1 MNAIRERLHPGQ
13 VGWLLL
19 ALTLVMLPHAERL
32 PWWITLL
39 SALLLG
45 WRAFITW
52 HALRMPSKWLLFTIA
67 GGAVGGIYLH
77 YGRLLGRDSGVTLLV
92 VMLALKLLEMVA
104 LRDAMILV
112 FLCYFVVITNFLY
125 SQSISMAAY
134 LLLVVWVITA
144 TLIGFQFRQQQ
155 PGYRYQFRSAGVLLM
170 QSLPLMLV
178 LFVLFPRISGPL
190 WSMPQDALSGTT
202 GLSDEMAPGSVS
214 KLLSSDAI
222 ALRASF
228 RSAIPR
234 PNQLYWRG
242 PVMWDFDGYTWK
254 ASRFASQAPHE
265 VERLGAMI
273 DYTVTVE
280 PHSRR
285 WLFALDLPAAAPE
298 PTRLTSDFQLLNTGA
313 VERRTRYNMIS
324 YPEWRDNRELS
335 PGERRRGLALPA
347 ASNPRT
353 TAMAAELRQ
362 KTTDDDAFINGVLSL
377 FREQNFY
384 YTTTPPLL
392 GANPVDQFLFS
403 TRAGFCEHYA
413 SAFTVLMRAGG
424 IPARIVTGYQ
434 GGEINY
440 VGAYLTVRQA
450 DAHAWAEVW
459 LNGRGWTR
467 VDPTASVS
475 PSRVE
480 AGVAAAVPQ
489 SELLPRQLRGEYE
502 WLQRARMT
510 WDSVTNSW
518 NQVVLEYTQE
528 RQLQL
533 MERLGVDDVSWQ
545 KLASLMFILATSVTL
560 VVGVL
565 MLYRLRGR
573 RTDPLIKAYARFC
586 DKLARHGV
594 PRYPSEGPQDYAKR
608 AGARLPDL
616 QPQIEPLIARYID
629 LRYGDCAVIEASA
642 VSAWVTSVKNFPSR
656 PKR

>member
-1 MNAIRERLHPGQ
+1 MNANQERLHPGQ

-19 ALTLVMLPHAERL
+19 ALTLVMLPHTERL

-39 SALLLG
+39 SALLLA

-67 GGAVGGIYLH
+67 GGAIGGIYLH
-77 YGRLLGRDSGVTLLV
+77 YGRLLGRDSGVALLV
-92 VMLALKLLEMVA
+92 VMLVLKLLEMVA

-125 SQSISMAAY
+125 SQSITMAAY
-134 LLLVVWVITA
+134 LLIVVWVVTA

-202 GLSDEMAPGSVS
+202 GLSDEMSPGSVS
-214 KLLSSDAI
+214 KLLTSDAV

-228 RSAIPR
+228 RSEIPR

-242 PVMWDFDGYTWK
+242 PVMWDFDGYSWT
-254 ASRFASQAPHE
+254 ASRFSSRSPRM
-265 VERLGAMI
+265 VERLGPMI

-298 PTRLTSDFQLLNTGA
+298 PARLTGDFQLLNPEA
-313 VERRTRYNMIS
+313 VSRRTRYNMIS
-324 YPEWRDNRELS
+324 YPDWRDNDEL
-335 PGERRRGLALPA
+335 PPVDRRRGLALPA
-347 ASNPRT
+347 GSNPRT
-353 TAMAAELRQ
+353 ATMAAELR
-362 KTTDDDAFINGVLSL
+362 KKASDDDTYIQAVLAI

-403 TRAGFCEHYA
+403 SRAGFCEHYA

-594 PRYPSEGPQDYAKR
+594 PRHPSEGPQDYARR

-616 QPQIEPLIARYID
+616 QSQIEPLIARYID
-629 LRYGDCAVIEASA
+629 LRYGDCAVTAASA

>member
-1 MNAIRERLHPGQ
+1 MTANQARLHPAQ

-19 ALTLVMLPHAERL
+19 ALTLVVLPHTVRL

-39 SALLLG
+39 SALLLV
-45 WRAFITW
+45 WRAYITW
-52 HALRMPSKWLLFTIA
+52 HALHMPQKWLLLTIA

-92 VMLALKLLEMVA
+92 IMLVLKLLEMVA

-125 SQSISMAAY
+125 SQSITTALY
-134 LLLVVWVITA
+134 LLVVVWVITA

-178 LFVLFPRISGPL
+178 LFVLFPRVSGPL

-202 GLSDEMAPGSVS
+202 GLSDEMSPGSVS

-254 ASRFASQAPHE
+254 ASRFASQSPRE
-265 VERLGAMI
+265 VERQGTMI

-298 PTRLTSDFQLLNTGA
+298 PSRLTSDFQLLNPGA

-324 YPEWRDNRELS
+324 YPQWRDTGELS

-347 ASNPRT
+347 GVNPRT
-353 TAMAAELRQ
+353 LAMAAELRASAG
-362 KTTDDDAFINGVLSL
+362 DDSAYINAVLKI

-392 GANPVDQFLFS
+392 GTNPVDQFLFS

-424 IPARIVTGYQ
+424 VPARIVTGYQ

-459 LNGRGWTR
+459 KPGSGWTR
-467 VDPTASVS
+467 VDPTAAVS

-528 RQLQL
+528 RQFQL
-533 MERLGVDDVSWQ
+533 MERLGIDDISWQ
-545 KLASLMFILATSVTL
+545 KLATLMFGVATAVTL
-560 VVGVL
+560 ALGLL

-573 RTDPLIKAYARFC
+573 RSDPVLKAYARLC
-586 DKLARHGV
+586 EKLARHGV
-594 PRYPSEGPQDYAKR
+594 ARRHNEGPLDFAQR
-608 AGARLPDL
+608 AGTLLPDL
-616 QPQIEPLIARYID
+616 KTRITPLFAGYID
-629 LRYGDCAVIEASA
+629 LRYGNPAAASPQA
-642 VSAWVTSVKNFPSR
+642 AAAWIARVQAFPSR
-656 PKR
+656 PRR

>member
-1 MNAIRERLHPGQ
+1 MNANQERLHPGQ

-19 ALTLVMLPHAERL
+19 ALTLVMLPHTERL

-39 SALLLG
+39 SALLLA
-45 WRAFITW
+45 WRAYITW
-52 HALRMPSKWLLFTIA
+52 HALHMPSKWLLFTIA
-67 GGAVGGIYLH
+67 GGAIGGIYLH
-77 YGRLLGRDSGVTLLV
+77 YGRLLGRDSGVALLV
-92 VMLALKLLEMVA
+92 VMLVLKLLEMVA

-125 SQSISMAAY
+125 SQSITMAAY
-134 LLLVVWVITA
+134 LLILVWVVTA

-202 GLSDEMAPGSVS
+202 GLSDEMSPGSVS
-214 KLLSSDAI
+214 KLLTSDAV

-228 RSAIPR
+228 RSEIPR

-242 PVMWDFDGYTWK
+242 PVMWDFDGYSWT
-254 ASRFASQAPHE
+254 ASRFSSRSPRM
-265 VERLGAMI
+265 VERLGPMI

-298 PTRLTSDFQLLNTGA
+298 PARLTGDFQLLNPEA
-313 VERRTRYNMIS
+313 VSRRTRYNMIS
-324 YPEWRDNRELS
+324 YPDWRDNDEL
-335 PGERRRGLALPA
+335 PPVDRRRGLALPA
-347 ASNPRT
+347 GSNPRT
-353 TAMAAELRQ
+353 ATMAAELR
-362 KTTDDDAFINGVLSL
+362 KKASDDDTYIQAVLAI

-467 VDPTASVS
+467 MDPTASVS

-573 RTDPLIKAYARFC
+573 RSDPVIKAYARFC

-616 QPQIEPLIARYID
+616 QSQIEPLIARYID
-629 LRYGDCAVIEASA
+629 LRYGDCTVTEASA

>member
-1 MNAIRERLHPGQ
+1 MNANQERLHPGQ

-39 SALLLG
+39 LAALLA
-45 WRAFITW
+45 WRAYITW
-52 HALRMPSKWLLFTIA
+52 YALHMPSKWLLFTIA
-67 GGAVGGIYLH
+67 GGAIGGIYLH
-77 YGRLLGRDSGVTLLV
+77 YGRLLGRDSGVALLV
-92 VMLALKLLEMVA
+92 VMLVLKLLEMVA

-125 SQSISMAAY
+125 SQSITMAAY
-134 LLLVVWVITA
+134 LLIVVWVVTA

-190 WSMPQDALSGTT
+190 WSMPQDTLSGTT
-202 GLSDEMAPGSVS
+202 GLSDEMSPGSVS
-214 KLLSSDAI
+214 KLLTSDAI

-228 RSAIPR
+228 RSAMPR
-234 PNQLYWRG
+234 PNELYWRG
-242 PVMWDFDGYTWK
+242 PVMWDFDGYSWT
-254 ASRFASQAPHE
+254 AARFSSRSPHT
-265 VERLGAMI
+265 VERLGPMI

-298 PTRLTSDFQLLNTGA
+298 PARLTGDFQLLNPGPVT
-313 VERRTRYNMIS
+313 RRTRYNMIS
-324 YPEWRDNRELS
+324 YPEWRENDEL
-335 PGERRRGLALPA
+335 PPAERRRGLALPA
-347 ASNPRT
+347 GSNPRT
-353 TAMAAELRQ
+353 ATMAAELR
-362 KTTDDDAFINGVLSL
+362 KKASDDDTYIQAVLAI

-450 DAHAWAEVW
+450 DAHAWTEVW

-467 VDPTASVS
+467 VDPTAAVS

-480 AGVAAAVPQ
+480 AGVAAAGPQ
-489 SELLPRQLRGEYE
+489 SELLSRQLRGEYE

-533 MERLGVDDVSWQ
+533 MERLGVDEVSWQ

-573 RTDPLIKAYARFC
+573 RTDPVIKAYARFC

-594 PRYPSEGPQDYAKR
+594 ARRPSEGPQDYAER
-608 AGARLPDL
+608 AGARLPAL
-616 QPQIEPLIARYID
+616 QSQIEALIARYID
-629 LRYGDCAVIEASA
+629 LRYGDCAAADTSA
-642 VSAWVTSVKNFPSR
+642 VSAWVASVKDFPSR